1 MARIQSPPILSQIRV
16 ARSYS
21 EQVASLRALK
31 NEVVGHAQR
40 KEKWVEQGV
49 LESLVKLLQTSRF
62 PTRLNGKETR
72 NSNGS
77 PKPLTEDELVRLH
90 SLQLLASFANGRLHV
105 YFTTC
110 IF

>member
-31 NEVVGHAQR
+31 DEVVGHAQR

-49 LESLVKLLQTSRF
+49 LESLVKLLQTSRS
-62 PTRLNGKETR
+62 PTRLNGKEAR
-72 NSNGS
+72 NINGPS
-77 PKPLTEDELVRLH
+77 KNLAEDELVRLQ
-90 SLQLLASFANGRLHV
+90 SLQLLASFANGRLPV
-105 YFTTC
+105 CC
-110 IF
+110 IPCIS